1 MENKVSEKIRLVLNE
16 LAILNQPEH
25 KNDKIFYRLE
35 DLRRM
40 RSLGAELY
48 FLADT
53 AAKQGEV
60 LFDEEKTAPIVSVI
74 DTLTST
80 EPQQPEPAIVQE
92 VTPQPEPE
100 PVPEPE
106 PKPEVVITEMN
117 ETFEMPPARLD
128 EPLPETQ
135 LTEEKLTEHEPAPEV
150 LQSHRNEAPK
160 FTAAHISSQ
169 LSLTRRFEY
178 INNLFGGNS
187 ELFMEFLDELGYS
200 KSADE
205 AMTVFDRFADKGN
218 WRRRQETADDFRRT
232 LRKLF

>member
-40 RSLGAELY
+40 RSLAAELY
-48 FLADT
+48 FLTDT

-60 LFDEEKTAPIVSVI
+60 LFTEEKVEPLVSVENTVTTP
-74 DTLTST
+74 DPAVPDPVA
-80 EPQQPEPAIVQE
+80 EPE
-92 VTPQPEPE
+92 TNPEPE
-100 PVPEPE
+100 TIAEPEPE
-106 PKPEVVITEMN
+106 EVMIEMM
-117 ETFEMPPARLD
+117 ETAEEPPIVND
-128 EPLPETQ
+128 EPLPEPEI
-135 LTEEKLTEHEPAPEV
+135 TEEEITEHEPAPE
-150 LQSHRNEAPK
+150 LQKAHSNEAPR
-160 FTAAHISSQ
+160 FTAAHLSSQ

-200 KSADE
+200 KTADE
-205 AMTVFDRFADKGN
+205 AMSIFDRHAENGN
-218 WRRRQETADDFRRT
+218 WRRRQESADDFRRT